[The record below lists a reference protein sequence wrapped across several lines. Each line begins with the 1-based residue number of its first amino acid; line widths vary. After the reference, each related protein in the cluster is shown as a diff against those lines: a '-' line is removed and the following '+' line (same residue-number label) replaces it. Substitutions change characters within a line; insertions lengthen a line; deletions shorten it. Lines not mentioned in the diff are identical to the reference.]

1 MGVVEEGVFIGVMTL
16 VAVGVYAHMAY
27 FVAIEMSRE
36 LKIPIFSVPRASDTI
51 PIV

>member
-1 MGVVEEGVFIGVMTL
+1 MVEEGQFVTVLTL

-27 FVAIEMSRE
+27 FVAIEVSRE
-36 LKIPIFSVPRASDTI
+36 LKIPIFAVPRASDTI